1 MPLYGFDEESARRIG
16 HAVRLVE
23 GGKTPSRGAGGQRQ
37 YVSGG
42 GVRCML
48 GTIST
53 AAWSKESSSTIT
65 VYSGE
70 PGSEAS
76 VETVAA
82 YNYFAD
88 ISTSTN
94 TARWVSV
101 SNNGYGWLLIA
112 AECD

>member
-48 GTIST
+48 ERSPRQLGAKSRHL
-53 AAWSKESSSTIT
+53 
-65 VYSGE
+65 
-70 PGSEAS
+70 P
-76 VETVAA
+76 
-82 YNYFAD
+82 
-88 ISTSTN
+88 
-94 TARWVSV
+94 
-101 SNNGYGWLLIA
+101 
-112 AECD
+112 